1 MINPIDF
8 DNPNQGQL
16 DIDDTMYIFYCFNE
30 DWEMAE
36 IMRKHSDFSIFK
48 CFVAIK
54 AMQQIKKIRS
64 NTASSD
70 YLDVQMLDDQIK

>member
-16 DIDDTMYIFYCFNE
+16 DIEDTMYIFYCFNE

-36 IMRKHSDFSIFK
+36 IMRKHSDSSIFK

-70 YLDVQMLDDQIK
+70 YLDVQMLDDRIK